1 MTNEEIL
8 QFLKEKD
15 FFTGSKHF
23 TKKDCEK
30 FAAEFEC
37 NKYLRLSGHMCGKQ
51 LIADS
56 LCRVMAYLSGLKKD
70 GVENNK
76 NG

>member
-23 TKKDCEK
+23 TKKIVK
-30 FAAEFEC
+30 
-37 NKYLRLSGHMCGKQ
+37 NLLQSLSV
-51 LIADS
+51 I
-56 LCRVMAYLSGLKKD
+56 
-70 GVENNK
+70 NI
-76 NG
+76 

>member
-1 MTNEEIL
+1 MDNKEIL

-15 FFTGSKHF
+15 FFTGGKPF

-30 FAAEFEC
+30 FVAEFEE
-37 NKYLRLSGHMCGKQ
+37 NKYLRLSGRMWGKQ

-56 LCRVMAYLSGLKKD
+56 LCRAMAYLSGLKKD
-70 GVENNK
+70 GVVYDK
-76 NG
+76 K